1 MKNKNDMTILAYTLL
16 ALSICAVWLPPLRIT
31 GQRSLPPW
39 LLLGILAT
47 AFGLAAGV
55 LRPLGLIGLAVFA
68 LLAWFALREKTPCW
82 QQFAFGFLTVV
93 MALALAMH
101 RLPGF
106 NNPVLLAGVKLS
118 PNSAPFTLYANFDK
132 GAVGLVLLA
141 LFCRRTSSWA
151 EFVAVIRK
159 VAPIM
164 MVTMV
169 AVLGLAWLTHFVRF
183 DFKLPES
190 TLAFMSVNLFF
201 TVIAEEAFFRGFIQ
215 DRLSLALN
223 STPWKNAIAVVVSA
237 LLFGVAH
244 LAGGAQYAGLAAL
257 AGFGYAFAFQR
268 TRRIESAIAAHFLLN
283 ASHFMTLTY
292 PYLQ

>member
-1 MKNKNDMTILAYTLL
+1 MTTLVVYTLL
-16 ALSICAVWLPPLRIT
+16 AFSICAVWLPPLRIT
-31 GQRSLPPW
+31 SQHNIPPW
-39 LLLGILAT
+39 LFLGILA
-47 AFGLAAGV
+47 AGFGLAADI
-55 LRPLGLIGLAVFA
+55 LRPAALIGLGVF
-68 LLAWFALREKTPCW
+68 LLLTWLASRKKTPRW
-82 QQFAFGFLTVV
+82 QQFMCGFLTIV

-118 PNSAPFTLYANFDK
+118 PDSAPFTLYANFDK

-141 LFCRRTSSWA
+141 LFCLRTSSRA
-151 EFVAVIRK
+151 ELITVIHK
-159 VAPIM
+159 AAPIIAA
-164 MVTMV
+164 TIV
-169 AVLGLAWLTHFVRF
+169 AVLGLAWLIHFVRL

-190 TLAFMSVNLFF
+190 TLTFMAANLFF

-215 DRLSLALN
+215 DRLSLALG
-223 STPWKNAIAVVVSA
+223 STSWNNAIAVVISA

-244 LAGGAQYAGLAAL
+244 LTGGPQYAGLTTL
-257 AGFGYAFAFQR
+257 AGLGYAFAFQQ

-283 ASHFMTLTY
+283 AAQFVTFSY